1 MSSVRHILQIK
12 GNDVWCTTP
21 EATVYDS
28 LRLMA
33 AKDVGALVV
42 LDGDKLVGIV
52 SERDY
57 ARKIILQG
65 KSAKKTLVGDVMTQ
79 NVLTVHPG
87 QTVQECMSLLVD
99 NHIRHLPVMLE
110 ERVIG
115 VISIGD
121 VMNDIIYQ
129 QKKSIRSLEDQ
140 LLGRKKI

>member
-28 LRLMA
+28 LRLMS